1 MMEERE
7 QQPSGE
13 EEREQQPS
21 AEEEREQ
28 QPSAEEEKQ
37 GEGEIEVSD
46 LDVEEDEASSVKGG
60 ATLLENPSA
69 GGEIRQR

>member
-1 MMEERE
+1 MEERE

-13 EEREQQPS
+13 EEREPQPS
-21 AEEEREQ
+21 GEGEEQ
-28 QPSAEEEKQ
+28 
-37 GEGEIEVSD
+37 EGEIEVSD
-46 LDVEEDEASSVKGG
+46 LDVEEDEARSVKGG

>member
-7 QQPSGE
+7 QQPSG
-13 EEREQQPS
+13 
-21 AEEEREQ
+21 
-28 QPSAEEEKQ
+28 EEEKQ